1 MSRQRNRLDV
11 ELKKFIE
18 DRENPTINGLKHV
31 PLIKKVISKLKDY
44 EDFIEGTIIE
54 DNIDDLMNAYKTIEQ
69 KLISSTIRS
78 ADITSDD
85 IIIQCYD
92 ELKLIYD
99 FIQSK
104 ATWIVTDIHVDEFV
118 CPKCGAEIVAE
129 KSDRRY
135 HKFCRYCGTRL
146 AFADFLEEDEEKL
159 KTFGYID

>member
-1 MSRQRNRLDV
+1 MSRKRIKLSA
-11 ELKKFIE
+11 ELKNFLKNSSN
-18 DRENPTINGLKHV
+18 REVNALQAE
-31 PLIKKVISKLKDY
+31 PLFKSIISKLREY
-44 EDFIEGTIIE
+44 ENFIENVVIE
-54 DNIDDLMNAYKTIEQ
+54 DNIEELLQAYSTIEQ

-159 KTFGYID
+159 KNFGYID

>member
-118 CPKCGAEIVAE
+118 CPKCGAEVVAE

>member
-1 MSRQRNRLDV
+1 MSRRRKLSQ
-11 ELKKFIE
+11 ELKTFLVDNSNTEINNLQS
-18 DRENPTINGLKHV
+18 NPLFKSI
-31 PLIKKVISKLKDY
+31 ISKLRDY
-44 EDFIEGTIIE
+44 EDFIESVIID
-54 DNIDDLMNAYKTIEQ
+54 DNIEELLKAYTAIEQ

-85 IIIQCYD
+85 IVIQCYD

-99 FIQSK
+99 FIQSR
-104 ATWIVTDIHVDEFV
+104 ATWIVTDIHVDEFT

-135 HKFCRYCGTRL
+135 HKFCSYCGTRL

>member
-1 MSRQRNRLDV
+1 MSRKRIKLST
-11 ELKKFIE
+11 ELKTFLE
-18 DRENPTINGLKHV
+18 SSSNREVNKLQTE
-31 PLIKKVISKLKDY
+31 PLFKSIISKLKEY
-44 EDFIEGTIIE
+44 ENFIENVVID
-54 DNIDDLMNAYKTIEQ
+54 DNIEELLQAYITIEQ
-69 KLISSTIRS
+69 KLISSTIRY

-85 IIIQCYD
+85 IVIQCYD

-104 ATWIVTDIHVDEFV
+104 ATWIVTDIHVDEFT

-129 KSDRRY
+129 KSDRRS

-146 AFADFLEEDEEKL
+146 AFVDFIEEDEEKL

>member
-1 MSRQRNRLDV
+1 MSRQRSRLDV

-69 KLISSTIRS
+69 KLLSSTIRF
-78 ADITSDD
+78 ADISSDD

-104 ATWIVTDIHVDEFV
+104 ATWIVTDIHVDEFT

-135 HKFCRYCGTRL
+135 HKFCSYCGTRL

>member
-69 KLISSTIRS
+69 KLISSTISS

-118 CPKCGAEIVAE
+118 CPRCGAEVVAE

-146 AFADFLEEDEEKL
+146 AFADFIEEDEEKL